1 MECRKEVEEV
11 VYDFSE
17 NIWRAKS
24 FCGLRLFLNS
34 KGVNIVMENYM
45 YRGNSMCDDIEKD
58 LESVISE
65 NTNLSEESCRIILAC
80 LLEIF
85 EKRSR
90 AIFMEGYQ
98 YAISILED
106 GIVNKPAKKE
116 K

>member
-1 MECRKEVEEV
+1 MI
-11 VYDFSE
+11 FSE
-17 NIWRAKS
+17 NIWKAKS

-34 KGVNIVMENYM
+34 KGVNIVMKDSM
-45 YRGNSMCDDIEKD
+45 YRGNSMCD
-58 LESVISE
+58 VISN
-65 NTNLSEESCRIILAC
+65 NTNLSEKSCEIILAC

-85 EKRSR
+85 EKRSQ

-106 GIVNKPAKKE
+106 GIVNKPAKEE

>member
-1 MECRKEVEEV
+1 MI
-11 VYDFSE
+11 FSE
-17 NIWRAKS
+17 NIWKAKS

-34 KGVNIVMENYM
+34 KGVNTVMKDSM
-45 YRGNSMCDDIEKD
+45 YRGNSMCDDIEED
-58 LESVISE
+58 LEAVISN
-65 NTNLSEESCRIILAC
+65 NTNLSEKSCEIILAC

-85 EKRSR
+85 EKRSQ

-106 GIVNKPAKKE
+106 GIVNKPAKEE